1 MKFHKPAT
9 KHYQTTI
16 MNERCRNTKALMM
29 LGTLMIITPFLP
41 LLVSGEQKLDKQI
54 PTIGI
59 DLGTTY
65 SW

>member
-1 MKFHKPAT
+1 MKAV
-9 KHYQTTI
+9 
-16 MNERCRNTKALMM
+16 MM
-29 LGTLMIITPFLP
+29 LGTLMIMTPFLP
-41 LLVSGEQKLDKQI
+41 LLVSGEKYQDEQI